1 MTARCPSDFA
11 LEAHL
16 LTHGHADCSPHVEH
30 CAHCQAR
37 LVRMEQEG
45 SEFHRSVFP
54 ATIDKVLAARRQVRP
69 FTARP
74 ALWLIP
80 AAAIAASILL
90 IVRTAGP
97 GSDYVGLKGR
107 AIELS
112 VFAKDSGPVKSISD
126 GALVA
131 ADAELRF
138 KFRTERPCRL
148 WVISVDSSGEVS
160 RLYPAEGADGE
171 LAAGTTELPGGAF
184 LDGKAGPERLFA
196 ICTPGG
202 LSFDE
207 VAKAARRTIQ
217 LGEPSVRGAK
227 SITGLPSGT
236 LQTTL
241 LLEKR
246 TNQR

>member
-69 FTARP
+69 FWARP
-74 ALWLIP
+74 ALWLP
-80 AAAIAASILL
+80 AAGIAASIFL

-138 KFRTERPCRL
+138 KFRTEQPCRL

-196 ICTPGG
+196 ICTAGG

-217 LGEPSVRGAK
+217 LGEPSVRAAK

>member
-16 LTHGHADCSPHVEH
+16 LTHGHADCSAHVEH
-30 CAHCQAR
+30 CEHCQAR
-37 LVRMEQEG
+37 LSRMEQEG

-54 ATIDKVLAARRQVRP
+54 ATIDKVLAARRQSQP
-69 FTARP
+69 FRMRP

-80 AAAIAASILL
+80 AAGIAVSILL
-90 IVRTAGP
+90 IVRNAGP
-97 GSDYVGLKGR
+97 GSEYVGLKGG

-112 VFAKDSGPVKSISD
+112 VFAKDSGPAKAVSD

-138 KFRTERPCRL
+138 KLRTERPCRL
-148 WVISVDSSGEVS
+148 WVISVDSSGQVS
-160 RLYPAEGADGE
+160 RLFPAEGADNE
-171 LAAGTTELPGGAF
+171 PIAGIRELPGGAF
-184 LDGKAGPERLFA
+184 LDGKAGPERFFA
-196 ICTPGG
+196 ICSPGG

-207 VAKAARRTIQ
+207 VSKAARRSIQ
-217 LGEPSVRGAK
+217 LGEPSVRAAK

-246 TNQR
+246 TNQQ